1 MFATASWWASTNV
14 ALQIVGK
21 QLQPVDDL
29 VGLIW
34 PSSERPKQSQKPI
47 VKHDTIYAGED
58 VGQKIIRT
66 TTELQRVGA
75 TATVISALDEVAW
88 QFNLRGADIPYN
100 PFFKSYAIIYADP
113 NDRQPKLFVNLAQ
126 LNRSI
131 YPANVEVFDYSK
143 FWETLNQTAADPS
156 IKKIWISARVSQA
169 IFGAIPSNKLPTV
182 LMNSLVQR
190 IKARKNPVER
200 QGMRDCQL
208 RDAVAR
214 IKHIGWIEQQL
225 NNKISVNETQAAD
238 QLFVYQQ
245 QQDRFQFPSFGAI
258 SASGDKAAIV
268 HYSPK
273 PATARP
279 LTKDKVYLLDVSEF
293 YGDITVTKISFSL
306 RLVVNTLIV
315 RLI

>member
-1 MFATASWWASTNV
+1 MKYLFYCFFKPPGATTVFATASWWASANV
-14 ALQIVGK
+14 ALQTVGK
-21 QLQPVDDL
+21 QLQPVNDL
-29 VGLIW
+29 VGRIW
-34 PSSERPKQSQKPI
+34 PSSERPKPSQQPI
-47 VKHDTIYAGED
+47 VKHETVYAGED
-58 VGQKIIRT
+58 VEQKIIRT
-66 TTELQRVGA
+66 TIELKRVGA
-75 TATVISALDEVAW
+75 TATIITALDEIAW

-100 PFFKSYAIIYADP
+100 PFFKSYAIIYADS

-126 LNRSI
+126 LNPSI
-131 YPANVEVFDYSK
+131 YPANVEVFDYSQ
-143 FWETLNQTAADPS
+143 FWIFLNQTAADPS

-169 IFGAIPSNKLPTV
+169 IYGAIPGNKLPT
-182 LMNSLVQR
+182 LLLNSLVQR

-200 QGMRDCQL
+200 QGMNDCQI

-225 NNKISVNETQAAD
+225 NNKISINETQAAD
-238 QLFVYQQ
+238 QLLVYQKQ
-245 QQDRFQFPSFGAI
+245 QERFQFPSFGAI

-293 YGDITVTKISFSL
+293 LSRT
-306 RLVVNTLIV
+306 
-315 RLI
+315 